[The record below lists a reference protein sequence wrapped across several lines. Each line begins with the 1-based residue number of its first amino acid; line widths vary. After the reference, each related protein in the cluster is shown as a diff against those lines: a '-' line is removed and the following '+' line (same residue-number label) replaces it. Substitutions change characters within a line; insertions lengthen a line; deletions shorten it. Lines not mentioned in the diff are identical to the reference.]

1 MCTVLLRFAPGTA
14 QPLILGAVRDEF
26 MDRPWDPPAAHWP
39 SAPGVIGGRDR
50 KADGSWLAVA
60 PGSRSVAALLNGVP
74 FPPLPPAVRPSRGSL
89 PLEALTGTLDES
101 TLDGYERFH
110 LLFARPD
117 AVTVW
122 TWDGATVER
131 RDLAPGDH
139 IIVNRGVDA
148 VDDPLVPHF
157 APLLAAASSDPED
170 WLKLLA
176 GDGLDPT
183 DDRALLVRKEY
194 QGRVFAS
201 GSAAL
206 ISVGDGMTF
215 DFTAAPATPSWY
227 RVPSSSA

>member
-26 MDRPWDPPAAHWP
+26 IDRPWDPPAPHWP

-50 KADGSWLAVA
+50 QAGGTWLAVA
-60 PGSRSVAALLNGVP
+60 PGSRSIAALLNGVP
-74 FPPLPPAVRPSRGSL
+74 VPPLPPAVRPSRGAL
-89 PLEALTGTLDES
+89 PLAALTGTLDES
-101 TLDGYERFH
+101 TLDEYERFH
-110 LLFARPD
+110 LLLARPD
-117 AVTVW
+117 AVTLW
-122 TWDGATVER
+122 TWDGTTVER
-131 RDLAPGDH
+131 RDLGPGDH

-148 VDDPLVPHF
+148 TDDPLVPHF
-157 APLLAAASSDPED
+157 APLLAAASAEPED
-170 WLKLLA
+170 WLKLLS

-183 DDRALLVRKEY
+183 DDRALLVRREY

-206 ISVGDGMTF
+206 IAVGDAMTF

-227 RVPSSSA
+227 RVPL

>member
-14 QPLILGAVRDEF
+14 TPLILAAVRDEF
-26 MDRPWDPPAAHWP
+26 ADRAWDPPAAHWP

-50 KADGSWLAVA
+50 QAGGTWLAVA

-74 FPPLPPAVRPSRGSL
+74 IPKLPPLPSGARPSRGGL
-89 PLEALTGTLDES
+89 AIAALTGTLDES
-101 TLDGYERFH
+101 TLDTYEQFH
-110 LLFARPD
+110 LVLARPE

-122 TWDGATVER
+122 TWDGTTVER

-148 VDDPLVPHF
+148 TDDPLVPHF

-170 WLKLLA
+170 WLKLLS

-183 DDRALLVRKEY
+183 DDRALLVRREY
-194 QGRVFAS
+194 EGRVFAS

-206 ISVGDGMTF
+206 IAVGD
-215 DFTAAPATPSWY
+215 
-227 RVPSSSA
+227 

>member
-14 QPLILGAVRDEF
+14 RPLILGAVRDEF
-26 MDRPWDPPAAHWP
+26 LDRPWDPPAAHWP
-39 SAPGVIGGRDR
+39 AAPGVVGGRDR
-50 KADGSWLAVA
+50 QAGGTWLAVA
-60 PGSRSVAALLNGVP
+60 PASRSVAALLNGVP
-74 FPPLPPAVRPSRGSL
+74 VPPLPPRVRPTRGTL
-89 PLEALTGTLDES
+89 AVAALTGALDES
-101 TLDGYERFH
+101 TLDDYERFH
-110 LLFARPD
+110 LVLARPD
-117 AVTVW
+117 AVVVW
-122 TWDGATVER
+122 TWDGTAVER

-148 VDDPLVPHF
+148 TDDPLVPHF

-183 DDRALLVRKEY
+183 DDRALLVRREY

-206 ISVGDGMTF
+206 ITVGDELTF
-215 DFTAAPATPSWY
+215 DFTATPASPSWY
-227 RVPSSSA
+227 RVPL